1 MIFVRIA
8 LLGLAF
14 LLAAS
19 GSLGQDAQK
28 NPDAPQTPTPAQ
40 TETPKPKRLRIG
52 GNVAAANLIHQVP
65 PVYPGIAKQAHISG
79 TVVLHAVIAKDGT
92 MEQLEY
98 VSGPPLLMHSA
109 MDAVRQWRYRPV
121 LLNGE
126 TVEVDTTIS
135 VVYTLSGP
143 PPSNEE
149 YASSS
154 PNPTGASP
162 ALQGVRAS
170 KSAEIE
176 GVAIDSPADGLLRV
190 FVSPKVQATR
200 ILKKVEPVYPEE
212 AKKAGIEGTVLFHAI
227 IAKDGS
233 VKQLT
238 LQDGSPILAKAA
250 EEAVRGWR
258 YAVTPY
264 ASKDGQVRMAEVDTA
279 IAVEFKLPK

>member
-1 MIFVRIA
+1 MAFFRIA
-8 LLGLAF
+8 LLSLVA
-14 LLAAS
+14 LLAAA
-19 GSLGQDAQK
+19 GSMAQDER
-28 NPDAPQTPTPAQ
+28 QTPSGKQ
-40 TETPKPKRLRIG
+40 TETPKPQRFRMG
-52 GNVAAANLIHQVP
+52 GNAEAGNLVHQVS
-65 PVYPGIAKQAHISG
+65 PVYPDLAKQAHISG

-92 MEQLEY
+92 IEQLEY

-121 LLNGE
+121 ILNGE
-126 TVEVDTTIS
+126 VVEVDTTIS
-135 VVYTLSGP
+135 VVYPLGSS

-154 PNPTGASP
+154 PNPPGAP
-162 ALQGVRAS
+162 HTVQAAHAP
-170 KSAEIE
+170 KSVEIE

-190 FVSPKVQATR
+190 FVSPKLQATR

-238 LQDGSPILAKAA
+238 LQDGNPILAKPA
-250 EEAVRGWR
+250 EEAVREWR
-258 YAVTPY
+258 YDVTPY
-264 ASKDGQVRMAEVDTA
+264 ASKDGKTRMAEVDTV
-279 IAVEFKLPK
+279 IAVEFKLTK